1 MNSKTKIQTNKS
13 SKILANPQVKLKNG
27 DASPKEVTSIQGL
40 GSQSKSSKNNKH
52 SQGFLQSSEKLT
64 QPEKDLDTPLSAGV
78 SNDLKDDVKASK
90 SNDQEKLNTSEGDEK
105 EECQENGHVGNGH
118 IDAADSS
125 DQLSLT
131 DSYVSDS
138 RSLMSDDA
146 QVSNPYDVFSSGQG
160 PAEAEISSRQAKIIR
175 EILANFDLEDVMDRY
190 RGQSVM
196 QRQVLFLKK
205 NSLLLEAVMGNEK
218 IPYSDRKWH
227 EALRQKVMEDLERQ
241 QDERERRLAEAET
254 QRILKLKLQGILRD
268 DSNKRG
274 DKHDTLSPA
283 DKKFEQ
289 RQAQKHE
296 SLYKPNDIESQMQI
310 LNQSGHGSRSKSSH
324 KENGDPAPV
333 TSNEPTNT
341 SHSNEV
347 SESSSNIP
355 TYKSHLGRMKPDN
368 TTVIHPNLE
377 KLYQEED
384 LEKLYKE
391 AESLVRV
398 STVKTTNK
406 KPA

>member
-13 SKILANPQVKLKNG
+13 SKTLANSHGKLKYG
-27 DASPKEVTSIQGL
+27 DASPKEVTSVQGL
-40 GSQSKSSKNNKH
+40 GSKSKASKNNKH
-52 SQGFLQSSEKLT
+52 SQDFLQSSEKLT
-64 QPEKDLDTPLSAGV
+64 QPEKDLDTPLSTGV
-78 SNDLKDDVKASK
+78 SNNLEDDVKASE

-105 EECQENGHVGNGH
+105 EECQENGHVENGH
-118 IDAADSS
+118 IDDVDSS

-138 RSLMSDDA
+138 RALMSDDA
-146 QVSNPYDVFSSGQG
+146 QVSNPYDVFSGGQG

-196 QRQVLFLKK
+196 QSLKK

-268 DSNKRG
+268 ESNKRG

-310 LNQSGHGSRSKSSH
+310 LSQSGHGSRSKSSH

-368 TTVIHPNLE
+368 TTVIHPDLE

-398 STVKTTNK
+398 STVKSTHK